1 MLQSFI
7 CLAMLGVQAPNVDL
21 ISEALLREAGF
32 TRKVRG
38 DWHGYEAWLAKRAG
52 ASYSAYYGDPTGPR
66 TISVRISLSH
76 RERTTFTSGVVG
88 PASPMFWEAGQ
99 PSGFK
104 LGFKDFSCI
113 APELVGCNSD
123 SAFEHV
129 SVTMEDASRPPA
141 GLVGRN
147 DLPLLERVVR
157 IAMARAAGLRL
168 ETATTALYGGKSV
181 RAFLCRI
188 SGRKFVELNGWASAA
203 GWTVSLNQAQTVAT
217 LTRPGKVI
225 LVPLASQ
232 WAKVE
237 TQWRNLPDVVAERD
251 GVWYVPDA
259 LTSIVDN

>member
-1 MLQSFI
+1 MLTLA
-7 CLAMLGVQAPNVDL
+7 CLLMLGVQAPNVDL

-38 DWHGYEAWLAKRAG
+38 AWHGYEAWLSKRAG
-52 ASYSAYYGDPTGPR
+52 ASHSAYYRDPTGPR

-99 PSGFK
+99 PSGLK

-129 SVTMEDASRPPA
+129 SVTMEDASRPSA

-147 DLPLLERVVR
+147 DLPVLERIVR

-168 ETATTALYGGKSV
+168 ETATTAVFNGKSV

-188 SGRKFVELNGWASAA
+188 SGRKFVELNGWASSA
-203 GWTVSLNQAQTVAT
+203 GWTISLNQAHTVAT
-217 LTRPGKVI
+217 LTRPGRVI

-232 WAKVE
+232 WVKVE
-237 TQWRNLPDVVAERD
+237 TQWRNLRDVVGEKD

-259 LTSIVDN
+259 LTSVVAD